1 MGYIYKKIKGGRIYF
16 SLHQYYTNNTG
27 FRSSYFLVLG
37 LYIRSVVV
45 YGRLASSFK
54 VLSLKVNSSTLILLA
69 ARTCSSMNVFIA
81 NKAALEDLNNPKS
94 ITS

>member
-1 MGYIYKKIKGGRIYF
+1 MGVIFIKKIKGGRLTSPSY
-16 SLHQYYTNNTG
+16 QYHTNNPG

-81 NKAALEDLNNPKS
+81 NKAALEEAFAEYLK
-94 ITS
+94 